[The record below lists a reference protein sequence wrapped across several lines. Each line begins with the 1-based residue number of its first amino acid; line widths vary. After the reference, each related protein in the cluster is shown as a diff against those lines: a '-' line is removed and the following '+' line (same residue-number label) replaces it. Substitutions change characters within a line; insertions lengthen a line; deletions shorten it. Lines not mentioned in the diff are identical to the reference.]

1 MLAMAQKRP
10 PSSEKS
16 IFNVNEERQRLHNP
30 NNSDKKMKKKA
41 KKKIIKDERVPQ
53 EQDNQL
59 VELDVKKRDSFGFS
73 DDDGEGGSINNGSV
87 AQSSSSSE
95 KPHWS
100 LMMAQDSKQGFAP
113 NGTPFIKRQSIASKR
128 QSE

>member
-1 MLAMAQKRP
+1 M
-10 PSSEKS
+10 
-16 IFNVNEERQRLHNP
+16 NEERLRLHNP
-30 NNSDKKMKKKA
+30 NNSDKNMKKKS

-59 VELDVKKRDSFGFS
+59 VDLDVKKRDSFGFS
-73 DDDGEGGSINNGSV
+73 DDAGEGGSIKNGSV
-87 AQSSSSSE
+87 SQSSSSSG

-113 NGTPFIKRQSIASKR
+113 NGTPLVIKRQSIASKR